1 MESFEYFCDFKSEE
15 FKEIFTDYYLS
26 EGITLKENTKVF
38 DEIENSSKNF
48 GTKCV
53 VYRKANKIA
62 GFILFRII
70 KLRDEKKFFKY
81 NFGYIEELYVV
92 ENERNKHVATKLIEQ
107 FEIYLNQNKI
117 RTIVL
122 TADEKVYDFYK
133 KKGFKE
139 DNSLTCE
146 NKLKCFIKRI

>member
-1 MESFEYFCDFKSEE
+1 M
-15 FKEIFTDYYLS
+15 
-26 EGITLKENTKVF
+26 
-38 DEIENSSKNF
+38 
-48 GTKCV
+48 
-53 VYRKANKIA
+53 
-62 GFILFRII
+62 FRII

-146 NKLKCFIKRI
+146 NELKCFIKRI